1 MFNKILIANR
11 GEIACRVIKS
21 AQKMGIKTVA
31 VYSDA
36 DRDAL
41 HVQLADEAVHIGASP
56 SAESYLVADRIVQAC
71 IDTGAEAVH
80 PGYGFLSENSA
91 FCDALSKKKI
101 AFIGPKTHAIETMGD
116 KITSKKLADKS
127 GVNTIPGYTDVVKD
141 GAHAVE
147 VAADIGYPVM
157 LKATAGGGGKGMR
170 VARND
175 EECRDGFERAANEAR
190 SSFGDD
196 RIFMEKFIEE
206 PRHIEIQVIA
216 DGHGNVVY
224 LNERECSLQRRHQ
237 KVIEEAPSP
246 FLDAKTRKTMGEQ
259 AVALAK
265 AVDYE
270 SAGTVEFIVD
280 QKRNFYFLEMNTRL
294 QVEHP
299 VTEMTT
305 GIDLVELMIR
315 VAAGEKLPITQK
327 DVVINGWAIES
338 RVYAE
343 DPARNFL
350 PSTGRLVYYR
360 PPAETDSVRVDTGV
374 YEGGEVSMFYD
385 PMIAKLITH
394 GKDRADAISRMSA
407 ALDQFVIRGVTSN
420 LPFLSALMAHDKFAS
435 GDIST
440 NTIAEEYPE
449 GFDAAAAA
457 PKDRAIMVVVA
468 AAMLRSYRDRAAQ
481 LEGQMDGHG
490 RRVPDD
496 WVVIMHGEHH
506 PVTVVPTDGGHDVRY
521 EGSDYSLLSD
531 WQFGDHLYSGTI
543 NNAAVSVQ
551 IHRDNQKYRL
561 WHGGHQCDLSI
572 LTPRE
577 AELMKLMPEKEPPDV
592 SRHLL
597 APMPGLLISIAVKEG
612 DEVKVGE
619 ELAVLEAMK
628 MENTLRAERN
638 GIVAKVHFEAG
649 ASIEVDELIMELE

>member
-1 MFNKILIANR
+1 
-11 GEIACRVIKS
+11 
-21 AQKMGIKTVA
+21 
-31 VYSDA
+31 
-36 DRDAL
+36 
-41 HVQLADEAVHIGASP
+41 
-56 SAESYLVADRIVQAC
+56 
-71 IDTGAEAVH
+71 
-80 PGYGFLSENSA
+80 
-91 FCDALSKKKI
+91 
-101 AFIGPKTHAIETMGD
+101 
-116 KITSKKLADKS
+116 
-127 GVNTIPGYTDVVKD
+127 
-141 GAHAVE
+141 
-147 VAADIGYPVM
+147 
-157 LKATAGGGGKGMR
+157 
-170 VARND
+170 
-175 EECRDGFERAANEAR
+175 
-190 SSFGDD
+190 
-196 RIFMEKFIEE
+196 
-206 PRHIEIQVIA
+206 
-216 DGHGNVVY
+216 VY

-246 FLDAKTRKTMGEQ
+246 FLDARTRKKMGEQ

-315 VAAGEKLPITQK
+315 VAAGEKLPIGQK
-327 DVVINGWAIES
+327 DVVINGWAIEA

-350 PSTGRLVYYR
+350 PSTGRLVYFR

-394 GKDRADAISRMSA
+394 GKDREEAISRMRA

-420 LPFLSALMAHDKFAS
+420 LAFLSALMAHEKFAS

-440 NTIAEEYPE
+440 NTIAAQYPE
-449 GFDAAAAA
+449 GFDAAAVA
-457 PKDRAIMVVVA
+457 PEDPATMVVVA
-468 AAMLRSYRDRAAQ
+468 AAMLRLYRDRAAQ
-481 LEGQMDGHG
+481 IEGQLDGQE
-490 RRVPDD
+490 RCVPGD

-506 PVTVVPTDGGHDVRY
+506 PVKVVPADGGHEVHY
-521 EGSDYSLLSD
+521 EGVDYSLRSD
-531 WQFGDHLYSGTI
+531 WQFGDHLYNGTI
-543 NNAAVSVQ
+543 NNEAVSVQ

-577 AELMKLMPEKEPPDV
+577 AELMRLMPEKAPPDV

-597 APMPGLLISIAVKEG
+597 APMPGLLVSVAVKEG

-638 GIVAKVHFEAG
+638 GVVAKVHFEAG